1 MSATSRKGAL
11 ATVFLVVLIDLMGFG
26 LVLPLLP
33 FFAREFHAS
42 PVTVGFLFSSYSIC
56 QLICSPLWGSWSDRV
71 GRRPVMLISTLGS
84 TLSYVLFAAS
94 GSLELLFASR
104 ILAGVMG
111 GNISAAQAYIAD
123 VTPPAERARGM
134 GLIGA
139 AFGIGFVIGPA
150 LATLL
155 VHPSVRGSIESAVG
169 NVSPAAFSWLQ
180 SHAFALPGF
189 LGAILSATSFL
200 LVIAKLPESR
210 TPSSGVAAGLERAS
224 VFTARFWHDVAGAG
238 LENPESYR
246 RLLGC
251 TFVLAFAHASMYS
264 SFPLY
269 CGQIL
274 GMTPQQV
281 GTQYIVTGMIAVLI
295 QGGMIRHLV
304 KRFGERPLFLW
315 GSVIMAGGFLLLP
328 LAHSIPPLTFFLAL
342 TAFGNGLNGPTLNSL
357 ISQEAGTERVGA
369 TMGTAQGMSGLGRVI
384 GPAWGGALYAM
395 HAPLPFI
402 VTGIVLAYAIVEGF
416 RRHGAAAAD

>member
-1 MSATSRKGAL
+1 MPSSSRKAAL

-33 FFAREFHAS
+33 FFAREFAAS

-56 QLICSPLWGSWSDRV
+56 QLICSPLWGAWSDRV

-84 TLSYVLFAAS
+84 TLSYVLFAFS
-94 GSLELLFASR
+94 GSLGMLFASR

-111 GNISAAQAYIAD
+111 GNISAAQAYITD
-123 VTPPAERARGM
+123 VTPPEERTRGM

-155 VHPSVRGSIESAVG
+155 IHPSVRAILETAVASAA
-169 NVSPAAFSWLQ
+169 PAFAGWLAG
-180 SHAFALPGF
+180 HAFALPG
-189 LGAILSATSFL
+189 LTGAMLSALSFL
-200 LVIAKLPESR
+200 LVVAKLPESR
-210 TPSSGVAAGLERAS
+210 TASSGGAAGTDRAG
-224 VFTARFWHDVAGAG
+224 VFTARFWRNVAGAG
-238 LENPESYR
+238 LSNPRSYR

-269 CGQIL
+269 CGRIL
-274 GMTPQQV
+274 GMSPQQV
-281 GTQYIVTGMIAVLI
+281 GMQYVVTGLIAVII

-328 LAHSIPPLTFFLAL
+328 LANSIWFLTFFLSL
-342 TAFGNGLNGPTLNSL
+342 TALGNGMNGPTLNSL
-357 ISQEAGTERVGA
+357 VSQEAGVERVGA

-384 GPAWGGALYAM
+384 GPAWGGALYGL

-402 VTGIVLAYAIVEGF
+402 VTGFVLGYAILVGLRAREAVEG
-416 RRHGAAAAD
+416 